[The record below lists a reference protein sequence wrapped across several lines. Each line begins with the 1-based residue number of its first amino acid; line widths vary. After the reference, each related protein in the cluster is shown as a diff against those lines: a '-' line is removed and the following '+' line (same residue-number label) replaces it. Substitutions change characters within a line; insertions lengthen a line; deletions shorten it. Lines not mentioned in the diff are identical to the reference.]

1 MRLSCSCRVLHPP
14 TTPFSAPR
22 PPPPPLPRVHQVEGR
37 EDQGDERGLGGVGPF
52 GYPTLLRTMYII
64 NCRLA
69 LATFCTTTTT
79 TMYVCVYYQ
88 LNVTEHK
95 KKSRNFICFIFILI
109 VFSFATPT
117 FPPRRCLFL
126 SLYWK
131 KTDHC
136 LSYFR
141 PEEAETQKHVN
152 QPDDLW
158 VRPQLF
164 RKISFCS
171 ETEKI
176 VV

>member
-1 MRLSCSCRVLHPP
+1 MLSPP
-14 TTPFSAPR
+14 AASPTFTARAPG
-22 PPPPPLPRVHQVEGR
+22 GR
-37 EDQGDERGLGGVGPF
+37 EGGSRGWKGVRGGWPLRISHVAS
-52 GYPTLLRTMYII
+52 YNVHYKLQTSSSYLLYYYYYH
-64 NCRLA
+64 
-69 LATFCTTTTT
+69 
-79 TMYVCVYYQ
+79 YVCMCILSVKRNRT
-88 LNVTEHK
+88 L